1 MADVIRI
8 AKERRARLVA
18 EIAKL
23 DSFIRMAEVLVKY
36 DQDLNHGLAM
46 DADPTAAT
54 TFLVKRDGD
63 AEIFHQGK
71 NSSDAVSAPSIV
83 EATNAL
89 ETAPDAAKTDTGVQ
103 KITVKP
109 EAVHNDFG
117 GHVGT
122 QSIAAFPAGADHF
135 AFNDKD
141 SAGEEELVLDNPLA
155 GSTASVDVHVGQ
167 RMRQRRWMMGMT
179 QQQLGDLVGVKFEQ
193 IQKYETGAI
202 HIGAGRMWDVAA
214 AMEVPM
220 SYFFEGI
227 EGQAADTGEAR
238 SEILNDKDA
247 LALVHGGPQAQK
259 AQAS

>member
-1 MADVIRI
+1 MRWLWSTTDDV
-8 AKERRARLVA
+8 V
-18 EIAKL
+18 
-23 DSFIRMAEVLVKY
+23 
-36 DQDLNHGLAM
+36 
-46 DADPTAAT
+46 TA
-54 TFLVKRDGD
+54 
-63 AEIFHQGK
+63 
-71 NSSDAVSAPSIV
+71 SSVVDT
-83 EATNAL
+83 TNAL
-89 ETAPDAAKTDTGVQ
+89 ETALDAATDTGVLN
-103 KITVKP
+103 IPVKSGP
-109 EAVHNDFG
+109 AHNGMG
-117 GHVGT
+117 GYVGA
-122 QSIAAFPAGADHF
+122 QSIAAFPAGPDHF

-238 SEILNDKDA
+238 SEILSDQDA
-247 LALVHGGPQAQK
+247 AALIHSAPQARK